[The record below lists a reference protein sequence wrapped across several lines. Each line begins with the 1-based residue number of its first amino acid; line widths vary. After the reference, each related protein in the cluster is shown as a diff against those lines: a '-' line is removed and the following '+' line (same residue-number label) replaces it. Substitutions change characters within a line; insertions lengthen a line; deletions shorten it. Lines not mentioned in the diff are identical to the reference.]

1 LIKRDKKGKRKE
13 ERGKRK
19 EQRAKLRLSHR
30 QRLLADYVMAEQLK
44 DRAAGLKSKD

>member
-1 LIKRDKKGKRKE
+1 M
-13 ERGKRK
+13 K

-44 DRAAGLKSKD
+44 ACAAGLTDTKPSAIKLV